1 MKKELRCTDCKKVIL
16 GAFKVYDGN
25 LCKDCYYKPVHP
37 ELNRHKLFSGN
48 KKEFW
53 ANRASWNESSIETNK
68 LVIANHPIA
77 APVRSLEPFCDPLIK
92 KVVKVPT
99 IKVKPHTWY

>member
-1 MKKELRCTDCKKVIL
+1 MKKELRCSDCKKVIL
-16 GAFKVYDGN
+16 GAFKVYEGN

-53 ANRASWNESSIETNK
+53 ANRASWNESSIATNK
-68 LVIANHPIA
+68 LVIANHMTI
-77 APVRSLEPFCDPLIK
+77 APVRSSETLCDPLLHK
-92 KVVKVPT
+92 KVRVPV
-99 IKVKPHTWY
+99 IEMQPHEWV